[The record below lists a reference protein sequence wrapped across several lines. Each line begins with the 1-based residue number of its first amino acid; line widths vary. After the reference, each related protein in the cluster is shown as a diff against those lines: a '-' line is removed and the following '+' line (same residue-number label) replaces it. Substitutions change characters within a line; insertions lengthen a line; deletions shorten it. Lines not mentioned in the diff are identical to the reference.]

1 LSYSVGMP
9 LAPGTRLGPYE
20 IAAPLGA
27 GGMGEVYRARDTR
40 LGRDVAVKVL
50 PGHRSSSAEVR
61 SRFEREARTV
71 SSLNHPHICTLHDV
85 GREGDTD
92 YLVMELIEGET
103 LGTRLG
109 RGALPIAEVLKL
121 GAQIADALD
130 RAHRAGVVH
139 RDLKPGNVMLTKG
152 GAKLMDFGLARVTG
166 LAAPPGS
173 GVSAAA
179 LTQSPTMA
187 QPLTAEG
194 TIVGTFQYM
203 APEQLEGKEAD
214 ARSDLWALG
223 CVLYEM
229 ATGKRAFAGA
239 SQASLIGAIM
249 NVEPPPISQIAP
261 LTPPALD
268 RVVRAC
274 LAKDPDERIQTAH
287 DVKLQLQWVAGDG
300 SQAGVAAPVA
310 AKSRGGRERIAWGIA
325 AGFAVVTLLT
335 MLPRPGG
342 HETLRPIYVSVPPPE
357 NVIIDDELL
366 HTAVSPDGGAIVFVG
381 TDSSGQSQLWV
392 RDLDATEARPLP
404 GTEGAIL
411 PFWSPDS
418 RSIGFFAAG
427 KLRKI
432 AAAGRDPQILCDAP
446 DGRGAAWSTRRLILF
461 APSSASA
468 LYRVP
473 EAGGRPEPVT
483 TLDTARKEIAHRF
496 PSFLP
501 DGRRFLYVTLTDGD
515 TAQTRL
521 GALDSPATSAVLT
534 STVGALY
541 APPGYLLY
549 SRNEALLAQRFDD
562 RRGRL
567 IGEPRALG
575 ADPSDA
581 SRYTGRPPASVSAN
595 GTLIQRRRTPRDARL
610 VWFDREGRRIATVPG
625 SPAHY
630 LAFSLSP
637 EDDRFSCIRATG
649 SSQDVWVVELSSGL
663 ASRLTSDQKFSE
675 SPVWTPDGR
684 WIYFSAL
691 DDRGRVLCRK
701 LASGAGDVELVVR
714 LEGAFDNPSTWT
726 PDGRTL
732 LLRVLNAKT
741 GEDVWSMPGAGDPK
755 RSPVLRS
762 SFHEENPKISP
773 DGRWI
778 AYRSDESGRTELYVQ
793 SFPQPDARY
802 RVSKEGA
809 GPGTRSN
816 FGQPFWRRDGREL
829 LFVAGDGVTMMSAA
843 VETGTTFRAG
853 TPRALFRVPPECSGI
868 EATSDAQRFLVLEDV
883 STSESASIQ
892 MVLHWPAKLEK
903 P

>member
-1 LSYSVGMP
+1 MP

-20 IAAPLGA
+20 ITGPLGA

-103 LGTRLG
+103 LGTRLA

-139 RDLKPGNVMLTKG
+139 RDLKPGNVMLTKS

-166 LAAPPGS
+166 LAGPPGS

-229 ATGKRAFAGA
+229 ATGRRAFAGA

-249 NVEPPPISQIAP
+249 NVEPAPISQNAP

-268 RVVRAC
+268 RVIHAC

-287 DVKLQLQWVAGDG
+287 DVKLQLQWVAGEG
-300 SQAGVAAPVA
+300 SQAGVAVPLA
-310 AKSRGGRERIAWGIA
+310 ARSRPGRERIAWGVA
-325 AGFAVVTLLT
+325 AVFAALAVLAIF
-335 MLPRPGG
+335 PWPGRR
-342 HETLRPIYVSVPPPE
+342 ETLRPIHVSVPPPE

-366 HTAVSPDGGAIVFVG
+366 HTTVSPDGGAIVFVG
-381 TDSSGQSQLWV
+381 TDTSGQSQLWV

-418 RSIGFFAAG
+418 RTIGFFAAG

-432 AAAGRDPQILCDAP
+432 EAAGRNVQILCEAP
-446 DGRGAAWSTRRLILF
+446 DGRGAAWSRRGVILF
-461 APSSASA
+461 APSSAGP
-468 LYRVP
+468 LYRVA
-473 EAGGRPEPVT
+473 EAGGRPT
-483 TLDTARKEIAHRF
+483 QALALDTARAEGAQRF

-501 DGRRFLYVTLTDGD
+501 DGRRFFYVSLASGD

-521 GALDSPATSAVLT
+521 GSLDSPATNPVVTADA
-534 STVGALY
+534 GAIY
-541 APPGYLLY
+541 AAPGYVIY
-549 SRNEALLAQRFDD
+549 SRNEALLAQRFAN
-562 RRGRL
+562 GCVT
-567 IGEPRALG
+567 GEPRAMG
-575 ADPSDA
+575 SDPTDA
-581 SRYTGRPPASVSAN
+581 SRYNGRPPASVSTN
-595 GTLIQRRRTPRDARL
+595 GVLVQRRRTPRNSRL
-610 VWFDREGRRIATVPG
+610 AWLDREGRRVAIVPG
-625 SPAHY
+625 APAHY
-630 LAFSLSP
+630 QGFALSP
-637 EDDRFSCIRATG
+637 SDDRAACIRATG
-649 SSQDVWVVELSSGL
+649 TTQDVWVVELTDGL
-663 ASRLTSDQKFSE
+663 ASRLTSDRKFPE
-675 SPVWTPDGR
+675 SPIWTPDGR
-684 WIYFSAL
+684 WITFASSGEG
-691 DDRGRVLCRK
+691 GRDLCRT
-701 LASGAGDVELVVR
+701 LASGAGEAEVVER
-714 LEGAFDNPSTWT
+714 LEGAFDNPAAWT
-726 PDGRTL
+726 PDGHTL
-732 LLRVLNAKT
+732 LLRILDPKT
-741 GEDVWSMPGAGDPK
+741 GEDVWAVPAAGDAK
-755 RSPVLRS
+755 RFPVLRG
-762 SFHEENPKISP
+762 SFHEENPQVSP

-793 SFPQPDARY
+793 SFPRPDAKY

-816 FGQPFWRRDGREL
+816 FGRPFWRRDGREL
-829 LFVAGDGVTMMSAA
+829 LFVAGDGVTMMSAS
-843 VETGTTFRAG
+843 VEIGATFRAG
-853 TPRALFRVPPECSGI
+853 TPRALFRIPSECSGV
-868 EATSDAQRFLVLEDV
+868 EVTSDARRFLVLEDV

>member
-1 LSYSVGMP
+1 MN

-20 IAAPLGA
+20 IVSPLGA

-103 LGTRLG
+103 LATRLA

-139 RDLKPGNVMLTKG
+139 RDLKPGNVMLTKS

-229 ATGKRAFAGA
+229 ATGRRAFAGA

-249 NVEPPPISQIAP
+249 NVEPAPISQIAP

-287 DVKLQLQWVAGDG
+287 DVKLQLQWAAGDG

-310 AKSRGGRERIAWGIA
+310 ARSGRGRERMAWGIA
-325 AGFAVVTLLT
+325 AAFALVALVA
-335 MLPRPGG
+335 MIPRRGR
-342 HETLRPIYVSVPPPE
+342 ETGKPIHVAVPPPE

-381 TDSSGQSQLWV
+381 TDTSGQSQLWV

-404 GTEGAIL
+404 GTDGAFL

-418 RSIGFFAAG
+418 RTVGFFSAG

-432 AAAGRDPQILCDAP
+432 EAAGQNAQILCDAP
-446 DGRGAAWSTRRLILF
+446 DGRGAAWSRRGVILF
-461 APSSASA
+461 APSSAGP
-468 LYRVP
+468 LYRVG
-473 EAGGRPEPVT
+473 EAGGRPT
-483 TLDTARKEIAHRF
+483 QALALDSARAEGAQRF

-501 DGRRFLYVTLTDGD
+501 DGRHFLYVSLPPGD
-515 TAQTRL
+515 TLQTRL
-521 GALDSPATSAVLT
+521 GALDSPATSPVVTAD
-534 STVGALY
+534 VGAIY
-541 APPGYLLY
+541 AAPGYVIY
-549 SRNEALLAQRFDD
+549 SRNEALLAQRFDN
-562 RRGRL
+562 GRL
-567 IGEPRALG
+567 TGEPRPLG
-575 ADPSDA
+575 SDPADA
-581 SRYTGRPPASVSAN
+581 SRYNGRPPASVSAN
-595 GTLIQRRRTPRDARL
+595 GVLVQRRRTSRNSRL
-610 VWFDREGRRIATVPG
+610 AWLDREGRRIAIVPG
-625 SPAHY
+625 APAHY
-630 LAFSLSP
+630 QAFSLSP
-637 EDDRFSCIRATG
+637 TNDRAACTRATG
-649 SSQDVWVVELSSGL
+649 TALDVWVVELASGL
-663 ASRLTSDQKFSE
+663 ASRLTSNQKFPE
-675 SPVWTPDGR
+675 SPIWTPDGR
-684 WIYFSAL
+684 WITFACIGEG
-691 DDRGRVLCRK
+691 GRDLCRA
-701 LASGAGDVELVVR
+701 LASGAGEVDVVER
-714 LEGAFDNPSTWT
+714 LKGDFDNPVSWT
-726 PDGRTL
+726 PDGSTL
-732 LLRVLNAKT
+732 LMRILDPKT
-741 GEDVWSMPGAGDPK
+741 GEDVWAVPATGDRK
-755 RSPVLRS
+755 RFPVLRGA
-762 SFHEENPKISP
+762 FHEEDPQISP

-793 SFPQPDARY
+793 SFPQPDAKY

-809 GPGTRSN
+809 GPGTRSS
-816 FGQPFWRRDGREL
+816 FGRPFWRRDGREL
-829 LFVAGDGVTMMSAA
+829 LFVAGDGVTMMSAP
-843 VETGTTFRAG
+843 VETDAAFRAG
-853 TPRALFRVPPECSGI
+853 TPRALFRIPSGCSGI
-868 EATSDAQRFLVLEDV
+868 LATSDAQRFLVLEDV
-883 STSESASIQ
+883 STSEGASIQ